1 MPTTATSLQR
11 VSGIAELRN
20 AIAGARQNAA
30 RIGFVPTMGAL
41 HSGHLSLVERAR
53 AECDLVV
60 MSIFVNPL
68 QFGPTEDFTRYPRP
82 IEEDERLATQSG
94 VDILFTPGADDMY
107 PDGRMITVTAG
118 EHGKKWEGAVRPGH
132 FDGVLTVVAKLFNV
146 VQPDISVFGRKDL
159 QQAALVKSLVRDLD
173 FPMTIIVVEE
183 RRGSMFGQ
191 SMDNH
196 AYIPITTYQRM
207 FGRRQSIAIHGKAA
221 TREQFEAAIEQAKK
235 FVEGCDVE
243 LWEGPRF
250 VIGLR
255 SSDKSGVATP
265 DPPSNPTCPTCN
277 VPMWLMKVQLGD
289 VAEAQEF
296 ECKVCDGKVRRTL
309 PRAG

>member
-173 FPMTIIVVEE
+173 FPITIVIAPTVREADGLALSSRNRYLSEVDRGHALSLIRSLRAVSASFDSGVSDARELESAGRDVIDAVPQISLDYLAVVNPDTMEQE
-183 RRGSMFGQ
+183 TRAGRGS
-191 SMDNH
+191 
-196 AYIPITTYQRM
+196 
-207 FGRRQSIAIHGKAA
+207 
-221 TREQFEAAIEQAKK
+221 AAIIAAR
-235 FVEGCDVE
+235 VGSTRLIDN
-243 LWEGPRF
+243 L
-250 VIGLR
+250 I
-255 SSDKSGVATP
+255 
-265 DPPSNPTCPTCN
+265 
-277 VPMWLMKVQLGD
+277 LGD
-289 VAEAQEF
+289 DDQ
-296 ECKVCDGKVRRTL
+296 D
-309 PRAG
+309 